1 MKKLKMKKNQPLK
14 KRSNEPIMKII
25 EKKFDSYPYEGSE
38 EFEKLKKKTKELGDN
53 SSMLSFCC

>member
-1 MKKLKMKKNQPLK
+1 MKKNQPLK

-38 EFEKLKKKTKELGDN
+38 EFEKLKKNYIKFEIKELK
-53 SSMLSFCC
+53 

>member
-1 MKKLKMKKNQPLK
+1 MNKQ
-14 KRSNEPIMKII
+14 KRNNEQIMKII

-53 SSMLSFCC
+53 SSMLSFCTKGINE